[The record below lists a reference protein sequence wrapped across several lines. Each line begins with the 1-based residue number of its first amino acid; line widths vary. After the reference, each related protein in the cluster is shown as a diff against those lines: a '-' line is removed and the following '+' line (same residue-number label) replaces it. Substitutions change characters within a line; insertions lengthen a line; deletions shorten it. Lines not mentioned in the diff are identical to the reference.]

1 MTKECPVCKL
11 MNAEDADTCQHCGTA
26 FFFAP
31 ESLERS
37 FDDPADEL
45 VVVGR
50 YSNLI
55 QANHVKTLIESQGIE
70 ACIPEELSPQMF
82 GGTSPIE
89 IVTVRVAAK
98 NAEAARQIIAGQED
112 A

>member
-1 MTKECPVCKL
+1 

-70 ACIPEELSPQMF
+70 ACIPEGPSLF

-98 NAEAARQIIAGQED
+98 NAEAAKQIVAGQEG